1 MATHIRL
8 LRMGKKK
15 QPFYRIVAA
24 DSRRARDGRFLEVLG
39 TYNPIT
45 RPARVELFE
54 DRITKWLD
62 EGAEPSDTV
71 RSLFTQVGMVEK
83 YLKAKRGED
92 VSELAL
98 KTTIKERPKRTRK
111 MKKASVAAE
120 AEEAKPAEAPAE
132 EAKTEEA
139 PAEASSDEEKSE

>member
-45 RPARVELFE
+45 KPARVELFE
-54 DRITKWLD
+54 DRVTKWLD

-120 AEEAKPAEAPAE
+120 AEEAKTEEAPAE